1 MHFPFDNYFK
11 NFLNI
16 PKQYQDYQLVIR
28 KVKTPKG
35 QGVTNYQL
43 NSDLVFL
50 IFGRKLT
57 EHICMLKTTK
67 KQHVL
72 NTCNRH
78 TNLKIDDPL
87 SKTQKQLANYK

>member
-35 QGVTNYQL
+35 
-43 NSDLVFL
+43 
-50 IFGRKLT
+50 
-57 EHICMLKTTK
+57 
-67 KQHVL
+67 
-72 NTCNRH
+72 
-78 TNLKIDDPL
+78 
-87 SKTQKQLANYK
+87 